1 MVEARAALAE
11 CGALAS
17 ATMMGGAGGVGAGL
31 GVVRADRD
39 EDVPEGWI
47 VIMKL

>member
-1 MVEARAALAE
+1 MVEARVALAA

-17 ATMMGGAGGVGAGL
+17 ATMMGGAGVGVGV

-39 EDVPEGWI
+39 VDVPEGWI